1 MDREVGGRKRSL
13 SLLLVLVAF
22 VLAAPTAP
30 ASAQT
35 APQYSIAEL
44 SGVPA
49 RLNDNGQ
56 IAGWIYVGPSAHAA
70 IYRGGA
76 WVDLGVPPGDQLSAL
91 FGINNLGAVAGYS
104 FLSTPLTSYPYT
116 DNRWQAIWAPAG
128 ATAVQALSVVAPDSF
143 AYTINDSGS
152 IAGCLNRYDDE
163 YPDPHRAYLYAGG
176 TLVDLHALLTPPPAQ
191 TPYDFTCALDINTGG
206 DVVGEVELYN
216 SDKRGFL
223 FRSGSVRRL
232 VDGASYLLSGRAI
245 NDSGKIV
252 GEGRLSGFTA
262 DHALVYDA
270 ATSRI
275 SSLGVEAT
283 GAASSRP
290 NDVNRTGD
298 VVGTM
303 YSPVYGDHAFL
314 TTGGRAYDL
323 NDLIPSGSGWV
334 LQEALSIN
342 AQGQIVGRGIL
353 SAASPGVTRYFLL
366 DASAPGPAIDGLIAK
381 VQALQASGFLSKG
394 NATALIADL
403 NAAAK
408 FLRRGWTGGSVQLL
422 EVFIHKVDTLIRARR
437 LSSTKGQPLVDEAN
451 RIVTTLTRR

>member
-1 MDREVGGRKRSL
+1 MDREVRGRERSL
-13 SLLLVLVAF
+13 SLLLVLAAC

-56 IAGWIYVGPSAHAA
+56 IAGWIYVGPNAHAA

-116 DNRWQAIWAPAG
+116 DNRWQAIWAPAN

-143 AYTINDSGS
+143 AYAINDAGS

-176 TLVDLHALLTPPPAQ
+176 TLIDLHALLTPPSSQ
-191 TPYDFTCALDINTGG
+191 TAYDFTCALDINTGG
-206 DVVGEVELYN
+206 DVVGEVALYS

-223 FRSGSVRRL
+223 YRSGSVRRL

-275 SSLGVEAT
+275 SSLGVETT

-314 TTGGRAYDL
+314 TSGGRAYDL
-323 NDLIPSGSGWV
+323 NDLIPAGSGWV

-342 AQGQIVGRGIL
+342 ARGQIVGRGIL
-353 SAASPGVTRYFLL
+353 SASPDVTRYFLL

-381 VQALQASGFLSKG
+381 VRALQASGFLSKG
-394 NATALIADL
+394 TATALIADL
-403 NAAAK
+403 QIAAK
-408 FLRRGWTGGSVQLL
+408 FLKHGCTRGSVQLL
-422 EVFIHKVDTLIRARR
+422 EVFVHQVDTLIRTRR
-437 LSSTKGQPLVDEAN
+437 LSPTKGQPLIDEAN
-451 RIVTTLTRR
+451 RIIASLTRR